1 MWKSW
6 SAGIDRGCRVSALC
20 DSETKSVFVHKYLWG
35 VCVLCVS
42 YCVCNLYQTLQS
54 IGLRFICY
62 LRVRV

>member
-35 VCVLCVS
+35 VCVLCV
-42 YCVCNLYQTLQS
+42 CV
-54 IGLRFICY
+54 
-62 LRVRV
+62 